1 MKKLLLL
8 FTFLFS
14 FLTIQASHMMGADV
28 SYKCLGN
35 GKYKITAKVYRDCR
49 GIPMGIVS
57 FGAYAGTNGGN
68 GCGSYTLSG
77 LSRVKITD
85 ITSRCSTASSPC
97 SPSNSTTGNQGTEEH
112 TFEATVDFNASP
124 LNNFLNK
131 STCCEVTFYVNE
143 NARNGAITTG
153 ASGQNFYSTCMIN
166 ICNLKKMKDK
176 CNNSPQ
182 LSNPPF
188 AILCCNQP
196 WYFNNG
202 AIDTLDYDSISYRL
216 VDGLQGIPNSS
227 ITYTSPFSSQ
237 YPMTPF
243 CVPPTTIKC
252 APNPKTSPPRGFY
265 FDTANG
271 DVIVTPTKCDEV
283 PVLCIEQTEWR
294 KDTSGVY
301 RIIGK
306 TRRDMQLWVRD
317 DCGYNKSPVINGPF
331 SYKVCEGEK
340 LCFKIKITDETFTPF
355 QTTPD
360 TVLGKWNAGI
370 PGATFKVVDPKLREK
385 EYEFCWTPPIGAASD
400 VLYSFTVTATDQHCS
415 PPANSIRSFK
425 VKVNPK
431 PTSKRR
437 YTQLKCGRFAM
448 EAYNVYASNSYS
460 WSVRDTLA
468 KELFYSTKK
477 TDTMNYYYG
486 GKYIIVHKLVS
497 SSSCVTI
504 YSDTVILTQP
514 PKVILAKADSFA
526 CYGATFTL
534 KAKVI
539 AGKPTL
545 KYKWNNGDTLDYTT
559 VKNFKKDS
567 TLMLEVTDGDGCKFR
582 DTTLTFVK
590 PLPVIS
596 LGADK
601 VICTYETNTFDGQNN
616 DTVKYKWS
624 TGDTTRYITVNL
636 KGQYWVR
643 ITDTTYKCVKY
654 DTALLIVNDTVISN
668 AGPNQAICDK
678 DTFTLTASHRPP
690 LLSPTYTWIGLGTK
704 STYKIKADITKSAYM
719 FALKTV
725 IIQNGHSCEDM
736 DTMFVR
742 VKPLPK
748 ISWNPKPLKPQ
759 CYSYGS
765 IWTEPFLVKPHN
777 FGTYDIWNGDVNK
790 KAGNITNGYI
800 PYNGRFLFNI
810 SLLDNTKLQGGNNYT
825 TKMYVKFND
834 TNGCSNIDST
844 TQTIYGTPLITLV
857 PKTICQ
863 DIGSMMMDVLRTKPA
878 SKSGVYMR
886 WDVVRAPSGI
896 DTSKLLYDI
905 SSSGTPN
912 IKFNF
917 GAPSQDE
924 YQGKYT
930 FKLIVRDLVTGC
942 QSVDTVDVSIIAEP
956 NVIIKTIPDYCVNS
970 GININMFDY
979 ITVNGVKPTGGTIY
993 IQDVNGDRT
1002 NPKVTTNI
1010 STGIF
1015 KTSTGPGVYNI
1026 KYVSSQFGCTRIDSF
1041 NIIVHDTSDLRV
1053 KDTTICASAIPL
1065 DVLKLAVSNKGGTIV
1080 SYPDGRFFNGTTTPT
1095 GYLPGPYRW
1104 MMIGLTPYNCQDTEY
1119 AKITIVNI
1127 PKLKFVKP
1135 IEGCE
1140 FDTLTLKIDTQYLNG
1155 GTFNWLPITT
1165 FGPTMNRKYIPTNTD
1180 TALGYVDVRV
1190 DWSVTKNVCPNPF
1203 DTTRV
1208 YIHKYPDP
1216 MFTYQ
1221 NGCEPLSNMFVPIE
1235 RKGINSLLLKYDW
1248 YVNATN
1254 ISNSNSSVPYLF
1266 PSQGKYQVTLSITNV
1281 QGKKQCNGTITQT
1294 VNVYPKP
1301 SVVFNT
1307 DPLYKT
1313 TVALP
1318 KFKTANSSSVN
1329 QNPFI
1334 TNLKYNWTWGKSF
1347 KIGSDTF
1354 KNSNIVFGKDTGTY
1368 WIKLVVTTDKGCKD
1382 SSMKKVV
1389 IGPDIIIF
1397 VPDAFTPDNSGPN
1410 ENNTFK
1416 PFVINNKTYQMLI
1429 FNRWGEK
1436 MFETTDLTKGWD
1448 GNYLGK
1454 PAQDGVYV
1462 YKMFVTSLEDKV
1474 FQYNGTF
1481 TLIR

>member
-1 MKKLLLL
+1 MKKILFLLIW
-8 FTFLFS
+8 LFS
-14 FLTIQASHMMGADV
+14 FLNVQATHMMGADV

-49 GIPMGIVS
+49 GVPMGIVS

-124 LNNFLNK
+124 LNNFINK

-153 ASGQNFYSTCMIN
+153 SSSQNFYSTCMIN
-166 ICNLKKMKDK
+166 ICNLKKMKND

-216 VDGLQGIPNSS
+216 ANGLQGIPNNS
-227 ITYTSPFSSQ
+227 ITYSSPFSSQ
-237 YPMTPF
+237 WPMTPY

-252 APNPKTSPPRGFY
+252 TPNPRTNPPRGFY

-283 PVLCIEQTEWR
+283 PVLVIEQTEWR
-294 KDTSGVY
+294 KDTAGVY
-301 RIIGK
+301 RVIGK
-306 TRRDMQLWVRD
+306 TRRDMQLWVKD

-340 LCFKIKITDETFTPF
+340 ICFKVKITDETFTPN

-370 PGATFKVVDPKLREK
+370 PGATFKVVDPKAREK
-385 EYEFCWTPPIGAASD
+385 EYEFCWTPSIGMASD
-400 VLYSFTVTATDQHCS
+400 VSYSFTVTATDQHCS

-448 EAYNVYASNSYS
+448 ESYNVYASNSYS

-486 GKYIIVHKLVS
+486 GKYIIVHKLIS

-545 KYKWNNGDTLDYTT
+545 KYRWNNGDTLDYTT

-582 DTTLTFVK
+582 DTTYTFVK

-596 LGADK
+596 LGSDK

-616 DTVKYKWS
+616 DTVKYLWS
-624 TGDTTRYITVNL
+624 RGDTTRYITTNL
-636 KGQYWVR
+636 KGLYWVK
-643 ITDTTYKCVKY
+643 ITDTTYSCVKY
-654 DTALLIVNDTVISN
+654 DTVILVVNDTVVSN
-668 AGPNQAICDK
+668 AGLNQAICDK

-690 LLSPTYTWIGLGTK
+690 LLSPTYTWGGLGSL
-704 STYKIKADITKSAYM
+704 STYKLKSDITKSAYM

-725 IIQNGHSCEDM
+725 LTQNGHSCEDM

-748 ISWNPKPLKPQ
+748 ISWSPKPLKPQ

-777 FGTYDIWNGDVNK
+777 LGTYDIWNGDKFK
-790 KAGNITNGYI
+790 KSGNITYGYT

-810 SLLDNTKLQGGNNYT
+810 TLLDNSKLQGGNNYT

-844 TQTIYGTPLITLV
+844 TQTIYGTPMITLV

-878 SKSGVYMR
+878 TKSGVYMR

-905 SSSGTPN
+905 SGGVTPN

-917 GAPSQDE
+917 GLLFQDE

-942 QSVDTVDVSIIAEP
+942 QSTDTVDVNVIAEP
-956 NVIIKTIPDYCVNS
+956 TVIIKTIPDYCVNS
-970 GININMFDY
+970 GINVNMFDY

-1010 STGIF
+1010 STGVF

-1053 KDTTICASAIPL
+1053 RDTTICASSIPL
-1065 DVLKLAVSNKGGTIV
+1065 DVLSLSVSNKGGTIV

-1095 GYLPGPYRW
+1095 GYVPGPYKW

-1135 IEGCE
+1135 IEVCE
-1140 FDTLTLKIDTQYLNG
+1140 FDTITLKIDTQYLNG
-1155 GTFNWLPITT
+1155 GTFNWTPMST
-1165 FGPTMNRKYIPTNTD
+1165 FGPTMNRMYIPTSTD
-1180 TALGYVDVRV
+1180 TSLGYVDVRV
-1190 DWSVTKNVCPNPF
+1190 DWSVAKNVCPNPF
-1203 DTTRV
+1203 DTVRV
-1208 YIHKYPDP
+1208 YIHQYPDP

-1221 NGCEPLSNMFVPIE
+1221 NGCEPLNTIFTPTE
-1235 RKGINSLLLKYDW
+1235 RKGINPSLLTYNW
-1248 YVNATN
+1248 YVNAN
-1254 ISNSNSSVPYLF
+1254 SISINNGSVPYLF
-1266 PSQGKYQVTLSITNV
+1266 PTQGQYQVTLSITNV
-1281 QGKKQCNGTITQT
+1281 EGKRQCNGTITQT

-1318 KFKTANSSSVN
+1318 KFKTINTSSVS
-1329 QNPFI
+1329 QNPFV
-1334 TNLKYNWTWGKSF
+1334 TNMKHNWTWGKTF
-1347 KIGSDTF
+1347 KIGSDTL

-1397 VPDAFTPDNSGPN
+1397 VPDAFTPDNAGPN
-1410 ENNTFK
+1410 ENNTFR
-1416 PFVINNKTYQMLI
+1416 PYVINNKTYEMLI

-1436 MFETTDLTKGWD
+1436 MFETTDLSKGWD

-1454 PAQDGVYV
+1454 PAPDGVYV
-1462 YKMFVTSLEDKV
+1462 YKMIVTSLEDKV

-1481 TLIR
+1481 TLLR